1 MAVQPEA
8 YTVVKG
14 EGLPIVIAHGMGV
27 DHRSLMML
35 DDAFAEG
42 TQRIYMDLPGYG
54 RTSALP
60 GIGGLP
66 ELADWFFDTVDELV
80 GDNKR
85 FALLGNSMGGALVRD
100 TLSREPKRVAGMALI
115 APVVD
120 PVMSHRRLAK
130 HVVADA
136 NPQLTQ
142 SLPQDK
148 VIDFV
153 TMGVNQSFDAWRR
166 YQRYILPG
174 TKLCDRDA
182 NAKLGQRYWLDGDP
196 EQRMGTYHGPTLI
209 VTGQQDQIV
218 GNEDQKALLPHYPN
232 AVYKIIDPAGHNIHV
247 DNPEAVK
254 SLLAEWSKKLL
265 KS

>member
-1 MAVQPEA
+1 MTQPEA

-14 EGLPIVIAHGMGV
+14 EGLPIIIAHGMGV

-35 DDAFAEG
+35 DDAFPDG

-54 RTSALP
+54 RTPALN
-60 GIGGLP
+60 GVGGLQ
-66 ELADWFFDTVDELV
+66 ELADWFYDEVNRLAD
-80 GDNKR
+80 GNR

-120 PVMSHRRLAK
+120 PVMSHRHLAD
-130 HVVADA
+130 HIVSEP
-136 NPQLTQ
+136 NPDFTH

-174 TKLCDRDA
+174 TKLCDREA
-182 NAKLGQRYWLDGDP
+182 NARLGQRYWLDNDP
-196 EQRMGTYHGPTLI
+196 EERLGTYTGPTLI
-209 VTGQQDQIV
+209 VTGKEDQIV
-218 GNEDQKALLPHYPN
+218 GYEDQRALLPHYPN
-232 AVYKIIDPAGHNIHV
+232 ATYKVIDPAGHNIHI
-247 DNPEAVK
+247 DNPT
-254 SLLAEWSKKLL
+254 SLKPLL
-265 KS
+265 TAWATQLL

>member
-1 MAVQPEA
+1 MVTQPEA

-14 EGLPIVIAHGMGV
+14 EGLPIIIAHGMGV
-27 DHRSLMML
+27 DHRSLIML
-35 DDAFAEG
+35 DDAFPEG

-54 RTSALP
+54 QTPALQ

-66 ELADWFFDTVDELV
+66 ELAEWFTNAVNELV
-80 GDNKR
+80 GGSRR

-100 TLSREPKRVAGMALI
+100 TLSREPKRVAGVALI
-115 APVVD
+115 ASVVD
-120 PVMSHRRLAK
+120 PVISHRHLAE
-130 HVVADA
+130 HVISNA
-136 NPQLTQ
+136 NPDLTHN
-142 SLPQDK
+142 LPQDK

-196 EQRMGTYHGPTLI
+196 EQRLGTYTGPTLI
-209 VTGQQDQIV
+209 VAGKEDQVV
-218 GNEDQKALLPHYPN
+218 GYEDQKALLPHYPN
-232 AVYKIIDPAGHNIHV
+232 AVYKVIDPAGHNIHI
-247 DNPEAVK
+247 DQPEAIK
-254 SLLAEWSKKLL
+254 PLLAEWSSKLL
-265 KS
+265 S

>member
-1 MAVQPEA
+1 MVALPEA

-14 EGLPIVIAHGMGV
+14 EGLPVIVAHGMGV

-35 DDAFAEG
+35 DDAFAPG
-42 TQRIYMDLPGYG
+42 TKRIYLDLPGYG
-54 RTSALP
+54 RTPALP
-60 GIGGLP
+60 EPGGLP
-66 ELADWFFDTVDELV
+66 ELAQWFFETVNALV
-80 GDNKR
+80 GEGER

-100 TLSREPKRVAGMALI
+100 TLSREPGRVAGMALI

-120 PVMSHRRLAK
+120 PVMSHRNLAK
-130 HVVADA
+130 HVVADP
-136 NPQLTQ
+136 NPQLTG

-174 TKLCDRDA
+174 TKLCDREA
-182 NAKLGQRYWLDGDP
+182 NARLGKRYWLDGVP
-196 EQRMGTYHGPTLI
+196 EERLGTYDGPTLI
-209 VTGQQDQIV
+209 VTAQQDQIV
-218 GNEDQKALLPHYPN
+218 GHEDQKTLLKHYPN
-232 AVYKIIDPAGHNIHV
+232 AVYQTIDPSGHNIHV

-254 SLLAEWSKKLL
+254 PLVAAWSQKLVR
-265 KS
+265 

>member
-1 MAVQPEA
+1 MAMQPEA

-14 EGLPIVIAHGMGV
+14 EGLPVIIAHGMGV

-35 DDAFAEG
+35 DDAFPEG

-54 RTSALP
+54 QTSALP
-60 GIGGLP
+60 GVGGLP
-66 ELADWFFDTVDELV
+66 ELAEWFMNAVNELV

-100 TLSREPKRVAGMALI
+100 TLSREPRRVAGLALI

-120 PVMSHRRLAK
+120 PVMSHRHLAE
-130 HVVADA
+130 HVVSNA
-136 NPQLTQ
+136 NPDLTHH
-142 SLPQDK
+142 LPQDK

-166 YQRYILPG
+166 YQRYVLPG

-182 NAKLGQRYWLDGDP
+182 NAKLGQHYWLDGDP
-196 EQRMGTYHGPTLI
+196 EQRMGIYSGPTLI
-209 VTGQQDQIV
+209 VTGKEDQVV
-218 GNEDQKALLPHYPN
+218 GYEDQKALLPHYQN
-232 AVYKIIDPAGHNIHV
+232 GVYKVIDPAGHNIHI
-247 DNPEAVK
+247 DQPEAVK
-254 SLLAEWSKKLL
+254 SLLAEWAKKLL
-265 KS
+265 N